1 MSAVD
6 TTQVQMFKVEID
18 FVLHNSNSKNISRKE
33 MEKLHLLRFT
43 AKKWRLKLSLNAEW
57 TSSPSGGGEE
67 WSRCREI
74 GGGGHK
80 VLQSWWKWENELF
93 RKCQSIGRNI
103 FPD

>member
-43 AKKWRLKLSLNAEW
+43 AKKWRLKLGLNAE
-57 TSSPSGGGEE
+57 
-67 WSRCREI
+67 
-74 GGGGHK
+74 
-80 VLQSWWKWENELF
+80 
-93 RKCQSIGRNI
+93 
-103 FPD
+103 